1 MPKSKEG
8 ALSTKEVLKK
18 IEGSEE
24 SKQISGNASLKR
36 IAKEI
41 QNYSDNPHPFVATFP
56 CANINLWKIL
66 LLGPKETP
74 YENGLFLLYAQFPGD
89 YPFKAPE
96 VRFIT
101 PIYHCNMNSQGRI
114 CHSVFD
120 RNYSPA
126 LSFRQIIDCVY
137 GLILTP
143 EPEDPLDNVIASFY
157 LSDYQK
163 YYKNA
168 VEATKD
174 KASNPTEKIVDE
186 LFGKI
191 VDDSERKKK
200 EVEIE
205 EWIKLAKSF
214 N

>member
-1 MPKSKEG
+1 VGERIEKAKLQPFDLPNNVHEFKMPQSQG
-8 ALSTKEVLKK
+8 GGLSTKDILQKMK
-18 IEGSEE
+18 GSEE
-24 SKQISGNASLKR
+24 SVKISSSGSLKR

-41 QNYSDNPHPFVATFP
+41 QSYTDNPHPFVAIFP
-56 CANINLWKIL
+56 CSNINLWKVL

-89 YPFKAPE
+89 YPFNAPE

-126 LSFRQIIDCVY
+126 LSFRQIVDCVY

-143 EPEDPLDNVIASFY
+143 EP
-157 LSDYQK
+157 
-163 YYKNA
+163 
-168 VEATKD
+168 
-174 KASNPTEKIVDE
+174 
-186 LFGKI
+186 
-191 VDDSERKKK
+191 
-200 EVEIE
+200 
-205 EWIKLAKSF
+205 
-214 N
+214 